1 MNRAQTV
8 SSDRKGVGWVGE
20 PALIVIVA
28 FVGLLVGLVLI
39 DTTRND
45 PRRADRAGWH
55 EPMGWALLM
64 VAVLLA
70 VLAAP
75 TAAGNEPAP
84 PQTFPSAGSPVQPPA
99 PPAAGLG
106 LGGPQSPPP

>member
-1 MNRAQTV
+1 V
-8 SSDRKGVGWVGE
+8 LSGRKGVGGVGE

-28 FVGLLVGLVLI
+28 FVGLLVGLVLT

-55 EPMGWALLM
+55 EPMGWALLT

-75 TAAGNEPAP
+75 TAGGDAPEP
-84 PQTFPSAGSPVQPPA
+84 PQTFPPAASPVQPPA
-99 PPAAGLG
+99 PPAAGPG
-106 LGGPQSPPP
+106 LGGPRSPP